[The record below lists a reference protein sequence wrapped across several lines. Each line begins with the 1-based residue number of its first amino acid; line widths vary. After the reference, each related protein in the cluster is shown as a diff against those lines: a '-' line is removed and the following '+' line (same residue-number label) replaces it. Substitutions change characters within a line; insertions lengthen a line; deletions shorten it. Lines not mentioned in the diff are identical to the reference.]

1 MTREQLHDL
10 IEQVKAEHGWD
21 YDYIGIRTQDEA
33 FAPGELAHRSHV
45 WADGDDTGEEL
56 DGVSATDI
64 NSHCIRMHCDDVI
77 NGRYIGDHCAIIAGN
92 SAQWGEDEGE
102 IVISDPVVIHI
113 IR

>member
-1 MTREQLHDL
+1 MTREQMNSL
-10 IEQVKAEHGWD
+10 IEQIKEKHGWD
-21 YDYIGIRTQDEA
+21 YDYIGIRTQDEE
-33 FAPGELAHRSHV
+33 FELGELAHRSHV

-56 DGVSATDI
+56 DGVCATDI
-64 NSHCIRMHCDDVI
+64 NSHCIRMHCDEVI

>member
-1 MTREQLHDL
+1 MTREQTNGL
-10 IEQVKAEHGWD
+10 IEQIKEEYGWD

-33 FAPGELAHRSHV
+33 FELGELAHRSHV
-45 WADGDDTGEEL
+45 WADSDDTGEEL

-64 NSHCIRMHCDDVI
+64 NSRCIRMHCDDAI
-77 NGRYIGDHCAIIAGN
+77 NGRYIGNHCAIIAGN